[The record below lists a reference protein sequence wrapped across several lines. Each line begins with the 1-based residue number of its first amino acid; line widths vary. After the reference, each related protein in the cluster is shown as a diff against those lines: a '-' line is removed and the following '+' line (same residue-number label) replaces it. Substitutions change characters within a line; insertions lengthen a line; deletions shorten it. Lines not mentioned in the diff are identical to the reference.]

1 MREDQEILIMK
12 YLDREASDQEKK
24 EAEIQLDQNVEAKKL
39 LESLKRV
46 SIQLENKYQSP
57 AVFSAEKRLKDILIT
72 QERNILSSV
81 WSLFSL
87 NNLAVASFSVLMTVM
102 IARPFLETG
111 VIFFE
116 EGVYEKT
123 ILVSTTEPQIR
134 TRGLSM
140 NYEPEKLVEADYNEL
155 VQQLILSN
163 KQRAIFEYNGVVF
176 DAKIEEAYLRN
187 NKKFYYGHLNDLSG
201 KKKNFFAVEGDE
213 MDIFFTN

>member
-12 YLDREASDQEKK
+12 YLDGEVSEQEKK
-24 EAEIQLDQNVEAKKL
+24 EAEILLDQNVEAKKL

-57 AVFSAEKRLKDILIT
+57 AVFSAEKRLKDFLIT

-87 NNLAVASFSVLMTVM
+87 NNLVVASFSVLMTVM

-187 NKKFYYGHLNDLSG
+187 NKKFYYGYLNDLSG